1 MLKALFPLAR
11 VVCSREGVLA
21 VLLAT
26 GVCGASAQD
35 VRSVTRDGVVH
46 SLRVL
51 SYPEQARS
59 WSVAA
64 DRSRLVL
71 FRPAGSSV
79 AGAGSVFIEGMYHS
93 SLVAGAYTS
102 TCMRPGNI
110 RLSMRKIEFA
120 RGERDGTD
128 LVTTVEMKPGQTT
141 YVLIRDAGNDRMELQ
156 AVQEMEAVRALT
168 GARLQSHSISRVVS
182 ASPC

>member
-1 MLKALFPLAR
+1 
-11 VVCSREGVLA
+11 
-21 VLLAT
+21 
-26 GVCGASAQD
+26 
-35 VRSVTRDGVVH
+35 
-46 SLRVL
+46 
-51 SYPEQARS
+51 
-59 WSVAA
+59 
-64 DRSRLVL
+64 
-71 FRPAGSSV
+71 
-79 AGAGSVFIEGMYHS
+79 
-93 SLVAGAYTS
+93 
-102 TCMRPGNI
+102 
-110 RLSMRKIEFA
+110 MRKIEFA